1 MNEAKQEV
9 KVAPIESLQEL
20 LDRYWEG
27 ETTPEEELR
36 LHLLLLGQPK
46 ESRYRQ
52 ELAVIEGMMAE
63 AEQLKPKT
71 LKFHLRQY
79 LIVAASA
86 IILLGGSGYLTH
98 SLRKMNQST
107 INGVPL
113 YQADVNDQAER
124 AYRMLHDCF
133 QESITQR
140 EALYQHLN
148 ETDNLINASLDQLQ
162 VFADPAEYTEV
173 NE

>member
-71 LKFHLRQY
+71 L
-79 LIVAASA
+79 
-86 IILLGGSGYLTH
+86 
-98 SLRKMNQST
+98 
-107 INGVPL
+107 
-113 YQADVNDQAER
+113 
-124 AYRMLHDCF
+124 
-133 QESITQR
+133 
-140 EALYQHLN
+140 
-148 ETDNLINASLDQLQ
+148 
-162 VFADPAEYTEV
+162 
-173 NE
+173 